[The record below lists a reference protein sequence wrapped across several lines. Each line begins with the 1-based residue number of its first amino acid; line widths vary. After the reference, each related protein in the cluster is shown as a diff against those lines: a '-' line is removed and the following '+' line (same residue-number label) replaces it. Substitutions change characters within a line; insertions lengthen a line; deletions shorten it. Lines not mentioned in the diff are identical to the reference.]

1 MYRPSLA
8 TFLCSASGP
17 AWPVPRLPLWHA
29 ASIDMRMSDSPDA
42 AKHTLDGQEGS
53 PGLCWTQEPFAT
65 AHIPLLL
72 QQQQHSQNH
81 HQHSKERNGLDFH
94 RQVITSAQAQA
105 ILGHFQQV
113 HLGAALQTAAAA
125 QSLQSPALNLQL
137 KSDELAELKQVSQ
150 QQAAMLQQAIPQA
163 QFMLSGNQITG
174 LALLQQAQAQ
184 LIAAAV
190 QQSANQQ
197 PVSSSASMGTASS
210 AASALASLPL
220 TQSIQLQDLQQL
232 QPQSLGLQQF
242 VLVQPGSALPTGLL
256 LSQSQQQG
264 LQQIQSLH
272 LPQQSQTNNM
282 QPQGTITLTQGSSV
296 QGVGGRGALGAV
308 RVPPHHGPP
317 AHQAGGGPPKRSG
330 AEGGGSVPME
340 EPSDLEELE
349 QFAKMFKQ
357 RRIKLGFTQGDVGMA
372 MGKFYGNDFSQT
384 TISRFEAL
392 NLSFKNMCKLKPLL
406 EKWLNDA
413 ENMSC
418 DPAVSSPSGGY
429 DGGQG
434 GGAGGR
440 RRKKRTSIEN
450 NIRGA
455 LEKSFLENPKP
466 TSDEIGLISEHLNL
480 EKEVVRVWF
489 CNRRQKEKRI
499 NPSSMSSFSSHSP
512 GVTSPVS
519 LVTSSPPV
527 PQTVILSASPS
538 LSTLKLSASDM
549 ASVLSGVSD
558 PAISSPSSVGSPP
571 LAGTVATSSDSLAL
585 SLAPSTPS
593 SSGAAILPASTPS
606 PSFLPSTH
614 TVFSS
619 PVPASAMFSSSA
631 SPAMH
636 GGAAHACTHGS
647 LGPGGG
653 GGGAQTSTPATFA
666 NSLLSTALSSSGTHG
681 SGGVPISSGCSFV
694 ITPTSCNLTTSAA
707 SLLSGSGLLSSLG
720 GSSSTNGGP
729 GGGGGVCGGGGGGL
743 LGSLGGGGGGLI
755 SGGQML
761 AGAGN
766 AGLVSPSQLAGGT
779 LLSMSSGLG
788 GALNPALLT
797 NNTLAT
803 IQALAGSGAL
813 SMPSLEPGGGLVIT
827 GAGGGRAGGPTG
839 GSGLV
844 SAPLFLN
851 SSGIPLLSM
860 SAPSPLGSSHSAVL
874 ALASSPSAALMA
886 SHNAP
891 HPNSQSA
898 SLPASQNAPQGSHG
912 QTKA

>member
-29 ASIDMRMSDSPDA
+29 ASSDMRMSDSPDA

-53 PGLCWTQEPFAT
+53 PG
-65 AHIPLLL
+65 
-72 QQQQHSQNH
+72 
-81 HQHSKERNGLDFH
+81 KERNGLDFH

-519 LVTSSPPV
+519 LVTNSPPM

-571 LAGTVATSSDSLAL
+571 LAGAAATSSDSLAL
-585 SLAPSTPS
+585 SLAPSTPSSS

-653 GGGAQTSTPATFA
+653 GGGAQTITPATFA

-681 SGGVPISSGCSFV
+681 GGGVPISTGCSFV
-694 ITPTSCNLTTSAA
+694 IAPTSCNLTTSAA

-729 GGGGGVCGGGGGGL
+729 GGGGGVCGGGGGGGGL

-813 SMPSLEPGGGLVIT
+813 SMPSLEQGGGLVIT

-839 GSGLV
+839 GGGLV

-860 SAPSPLGSSHSAVL
+860 SAPSPLGSSHGAVL

-886 SHNAP
+886 SHSAP

>member
-1 MYRPSLA
+1 MADPA
-8 TFLCSASGP
+8 TKDEKP
-17 AWPVPRLPLWHA
+17 
-29 ASIDMRMSDSPDA
+29 DMRMSDSPDA

-72 QQQQHSQNH
+72 QQQHSQNH

-308 RVPPHHGPP
+308 RVPSHHGPP
-317 AHQAGGGPPKRSG
+317 AHQASGGPPKRSG

-519 LVTSSPPV
+519 LVTNSPPM

-571 LAGTVATSSDSLAL
+571 LAGAAATSSDSLAL
-585 SLAPSTPS
+585 SLAPSTPSSS

-653 GGGAQTSTPATFA
+653 GGAQTITPATFA

-681 SGGVPISSGCSFV
+681 GGGVPISTGCSFV
-694 ITPTSCNLTTSAA
+694 IAPTSCNLTTSAA

-729 GGGGGVCGGGGGGL
+729 GGGGGVCGGGGGGGGL

-813 SMPSLEPGGGLVIT
+813 SMPSLEQGGGLVIT
-827 GAGGGRAGGPTG
+827 GAGGGRAGGPAG
-839 GSGLV
+839 GGGLV

-860 SAPSPLGSSHSAVL
+860 SAPSPLGSSHGAVL

-886 SHNAP
+886 SHSAP

>member
-29 ASIDMRMSDSPDA
+29 ASSDMRMSDSPDA

-72 QQQQHSQNH
+72 QQQHSQNH

-105 ILGHFQQV
+105 ILGHFQ
-113 HLGAALQTAAAA
+113 QTAAAA

-282 QPQGTITLTQGSSV
+282 QPQGTITLTQ
-296 QGVGGRGALGAV
+296 V
-308 RVPPHHGPP
+308 RTHTHVRTYTC
-317 AHQAGGGPPKRSG
+317 ASGGPPKRSG

-499 NPSSMSSFSSHSP
+499 NPSS
-512 GVTSPVS
+512 
-519 LVTSSPPV
+519 
-527 PQTVILSASPS
+527 I
-538 LSTLKLSASDM
+538 
-549 ASVLSGVSD
+549 GVSD

-571 LAGTVATSSDSLAL
+571 LAGAAATSSDSLAL
-585 SLAPSTPS
+585 SLAPSTPSSS

-653 GGGAQTSTPATFA
+653 GGAQTITPATFA

-681 SGGVPISSGCSFV
+681 GGGVPISTGCSF
-694 ITPTSCNLTTSAA
+694 
-707 SLLSGSGLLSSLG
+707 
-720 GSSSTNGGP
+720 
-729 GGGGGVCGGGGGGL
+729 
-743 LGSLGGGGGGLI
+743 
-755 SGGQML
+755 ML

-813 SMPSLEPGGGLVIT
+813 SMPSLEQGGGLVIT
-827 GAGGGRAGGPTG
+827 GAGGGRAGGPAG
-839 GSGLV
+839 GGGLV

-860 SAPSPLGSSHSAVL
+860 SAPSPLGSSHGAVL

-886 SHNAP
+886 SHSAP